1 MTLYETIKFAHVLS
15 AAVLFGTGA
24 GIAFFMVAAH
34 RTGRPDVIAATA
46 RMVVLADFLFTAP
59 AVVLQPLSGVALA
72 HVQGYRLS
80 EPWLLAAGGLYLL
93 VGACWLPVV
102 AIQLRIRR
110 IADAASAAGA
120 PLPAAY
126 GRLFRT
132 WFILGWP
139 AFGGVVGIYWLMIAR
154 PGLW

>member
-1 MTLYETIKFAHVLS
+1 MSLYETIKLIHILS
-15 AAVLFGTGA
+15 AAVLLGTGA

-46 RMVVLADFLFTAP
+46 RMVVLADFVFTAP
-59 AVVLQPLSGVALA
+59 AVVLQPLSGVALV
-72 HVQGYRLS
+72 HVQGYGLS
-80 EPWLLAAGGLYLL
+80 EPWLLAAYGLYLL
-93 VGACWLPVV
+93 IGACWLPVV

-110 IADAASAAGA
+110 LAEAASAAGA

-126 GRLFRT
+126 RRLFRL

-139 AFGGVVGIYWLMIAR
+139 AFGGVLGVYWLMVAR
-154 PGLW
+154 PVF